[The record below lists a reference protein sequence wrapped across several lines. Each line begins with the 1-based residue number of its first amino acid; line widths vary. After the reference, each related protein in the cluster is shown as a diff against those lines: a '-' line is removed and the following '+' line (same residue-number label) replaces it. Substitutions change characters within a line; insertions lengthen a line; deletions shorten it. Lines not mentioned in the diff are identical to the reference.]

1 MISVLLLTLAVGFVS
16 SFYPGL
22 PVEPYLIA
30 LMATTSHNAV
40 LMGVVAGVGQSIG
53 KMGIFLATRGAV
65 QLPVLRR
72 WIDRRKEEQAAAS
85 ASGPPPAR
93 WWSRWARG
101 LTAYARRL
109 LPMDRPWMAFP
120 MILLSSV
127 VGIPPLLLMTFA
139 AAATKMRASVF
150 LLACLIGRCIRL
162 VAIALTPAAAG
173 FLIT

>member
-1 MISVLLLTLAVGFVS
+1 MIAALLLTLAVGFVS

-40 LMGVVAGVGQSIG
+40 VMGVVAGVGQSAG

-65 QLPVLRR
+65 RLPVLRR
-72 WIDRRKEEQAAAS
+72 WIDRRKEEQAAADPS
-85 ASGPPPAR
+85 PPR
-93 WWSRWARG
+93 WWTRWGQR

-109 LPMDRPWMAFP
+109 LPMEKPWMAFP

-139 AAATKMRASVF
+139 AAATKMRAWVF
-150 LLACLIGRCIRL
+150 LVACVIGRCVRL
-162 VAIALTPAAAG
+162 VAVALTPAAAG
-173 FLIT
+173 FFIT